1 MLAGAPMAS
10 MGGPPMRSYHQPRQS
25 QMHHQNSSS
34 SGSSQ
39 SGSSGSRSDRGSFS
53 SKRNAE
59 PTEGPSVTVFVGNI
73 TEKAPDA
80 MIRHILAS
88 CGAVQSWKRV
98 QGE

>member
-1 MLAGAPMAS
+1 MAS
-10 MGGPPMRSYHQPRQS
+10 MGGPPLRNFHQPRQPP
-25 QMHHQNSSS
+25 MHHQNSSS
-34 SGSSQ
+34 SATQG
-39 SGSSGSRSDRGSFS
+39 GNSGSRSDRGSYS

-59 PTEGPSVTVFVGNI
+59 PSDGPPVTVFVGNI

-98 QGE
+98 QGMF

>member
-1 MLAGAPMAS
+1 MAS
-10 MGGPPMRSYHQPRQS
+10 MGGPPMRSYHPSHPS

-34 SGSSQ
+34 SGSAKS
-39 SGSSGSRSDRGSFS
+39 SSSGSRSDRGSYS
-53 SKRNAE
+53 NKRCAE
-59 PTEGPSVTVFVGNI
+59 PSDGPSVTVFVGNI

-98 QGE
+98 QGW